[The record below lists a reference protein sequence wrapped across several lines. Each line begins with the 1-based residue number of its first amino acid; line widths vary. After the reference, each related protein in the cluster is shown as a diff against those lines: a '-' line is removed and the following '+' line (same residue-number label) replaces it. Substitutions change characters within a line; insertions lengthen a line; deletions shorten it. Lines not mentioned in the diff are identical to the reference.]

1 MEWALVAGGALVGF
15 IVGLTGVGGGSLMT
29 PLLIYGFG
37 VSPHLAVGTDL
48 LFAAITKSGGA
59 LSFAKHR
66 MVPWRIVVPLTV
78 GGLAGVGVMLVFLKT
93 VGPASEH
100 VHRLM
105 QHTLGVMLLLTAAAT
120 LYKVVKSGGVVTPS
134 PSAALDNRATPA
146 AAHGRVNSGSAAHT
160 VRDREQPRWA
170 AGPWLMGAVIGAL
183 VTLTSVGAGAVGM
196 AILMV
201 LYPHV
206 PLPRLVAADVTY
218 AVPLTLAAGLGHA
231 ALGTVDWAMLGWLL
245 LGSLPGIWVGSHL
258 VRVVPQRW
266 VRSVLSL
273 LLGGIGAKLLLA

>member
-1 MEWALVAGGALVGF
+1 MEWALVVGGALVGF

-59 LSFAKHR
+59 LSFATHR
-66 MVPWRIVVPLTV
+66 MVPWRIVAPLTI
-78 GGLAGVGVMLVFLKT
+78 GGLVGVGVMLGFLKT

-100 VHRLM
+100 VHHLM

-120 LYKVVKSGGVVTPS
+120 LYKVVRSGRVVTPT
-134 PSAALDNRATPA
+134 PSTESDDGATPA
-146 AAHGRVNSGSAAHT
+146 AAHGRANSGSAAHT

-273 LLGGIGAKLLLA
+273 LLGYIGAKLLLA